1 MRYHLLEWL
10 LSLRIENNKCWRR
23 QGEIRNLYP
32 VGGNEKQCTCY
43 GKQNRTTIWFTYS
56 TSGYLFEGNEN
67 INFKRYN
74 RKYQYMSKGSSNREI
89 THSSKQKTW
98 AITQENG
105 RVVLKLFQKL
115 SRLSLP
121 LGFPGG
127 LPVDNST
134 TNAGDVGS
142 IQSLGQENPLEK
154 EMATH
159 SSVLAWEIPW
169 TGEPGRLQSMG
180 SQQN

>member
-1 MRYHLLEWL
+1 MKNGAPDMEN
-10 LSLRIENNKCWRR
+10 RIELPYDLLIPLLDIYLKEMKILILKRIT
-23 QGEIRNLYP
+23 E
-32 VGGNEKQCTCY
+32 
-43 GKQNRTTIWFTYS
+43 S
-56 TSGYLFEGNEN
+56 TSICPKDHLT
-67 INFKRYN
+67 
-74 RKYQYMSKGSSNREI
+74 EI

-127 LPVDNST
+127 SPADNST

-154 EMATH
+154 EIATH
-159 SSVLAWEIPW
+159 SSVLAWEIP
-169 TGEPGRLQSMG
+169 
-180 SQQN
+180 